1 MSNEKKKEWLK
12 STTEMLIKGG
22 VINGTKAVAEEMFEQ
37 YEGMTPE
44 QAIAEELPYLSN

>member
-1 MSNEKKKEWLK
+1 MNNEKKEWLK

-22 VINGTKAVAEEMFEQ
+22 VITGTKTVAEEMYEQ
-37 YEGMTPE
+37 YEGMTPS